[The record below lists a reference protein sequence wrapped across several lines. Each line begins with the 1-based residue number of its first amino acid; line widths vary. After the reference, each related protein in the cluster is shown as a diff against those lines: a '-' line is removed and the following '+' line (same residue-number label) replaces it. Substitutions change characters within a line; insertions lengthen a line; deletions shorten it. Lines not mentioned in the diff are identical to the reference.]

1 MKNDAF
7 SDFAVITAEHSRL
20 LKTAQYIQHGNTSCL
35 LHSIAV
41 AYFCYRLSVK
51 FNFLKLHRRELV
63 RGALLHD
70 YFLYDWHIPD
80 KSRPLHGR
88 YHPKAAYR
96 NAAEDFALTPIEKDI
111 IKKHMFPLTLTPP
124 ACRESVLVC
133 IVDKICSVYET
144 FKKNAY
150 KSSPIYTVFN
160 KIRSSKK

>member
-88 YHPKAAYR
+88 
-96 NAAEDFALTPIEKDI
+96 
-111 IKKHMFPLTLTPP
+111 
-124 ACRESVLVC
+124 
-133 IVDKICSVYET
+133 
-144 FKKNAY
+144 
-150 KSSPIYTVFN
+150 
-160 KIRSSKK
+160 